1 MNKGRGRSKSK
12 RRSQGKRQTK
22 IERGDKR
29 ERRAK
34 ESEGEE
40 KQEGDRLGQK
50 ETGRAVMRWFVPFH
64 FLPLIFKHFP
74 RELRVS

>member
-1 MNKGRGRSKSK
+1 MKP
-12 RRSQGKRQTK
+12 GKRQTK

-40 KQEGDRLGQK
+40 KLEGDRLGQK
-50 ETGRAVMRWFVPFH
+50 ETGQ
-64 FLPLIFKHFP
+64 
-74 RELRVS
+74 